1 MGAIC
6 HRSPWLTPEV
16 ETVGRGEVFNN
27 INTEKEDSMG
37 RKSLEVMVGITVV
50 IFLVASLSAAAWA
63 AEITL
68 KLGHPAPPGPS
79 SHDVGAKKLAE
90 LIATNTAGKVEVK
103 VFGNSQFGSLQE
115 HFAQL
120 KTGAIDLFVE
130 DACAGFLVEPEPK
143 NFIVTMFPYVF
154 DSQDQVKR
162 FYRSDLAKSMIAKI
176 EKAAEIKFLGYIGD
190 RGPRSF
196 SSTNKRITTPDEMK
210 GLKLRVPAVP
220 PFVAAY
226 KSWGATP
233 TPIDAKDVYTSIKS
247 GMVEGMDMDIATL
260 YASKWYEIQKYFV
273 AINYMRSGLACYVS
287 AKRWNSLSQELQA
300 ALLKSAQ
307 QTETYLSEFTA
318 QQIVD
323 AEKGITQAGL
333 EIIRPDLKP
342 WMALAE
348 KEVRN
353 NEGKLYEAGIYDKI
367 KALK

>member
-1 MGAIC
+1 M
-6 HRSPWLTPEV
+6 RQKTLKMT
-16 ETVGRGEVFNN
+16 
-27 INTEKEDSMG
+27 
-37 RKSLEVMVGITVV
+37 VGITVV
-50 IFLVASLSAAAWA
+50 ILWIASLSVAAWG
-63 AEITL
+63 AEISL
-68 KLGHPAPPGPS
+68 RLGHMAPPGPS
-79 SHDVGAKKLAE
+79 SHDVAAKKIAE
-90 LIATNTAGKVEVK
+90 LIAANTSGKVEVK
-103 VFGNSQFGSLQE
+103 VFGNSQFGSLPE

-130 DACAGFLVEPEPK
+130 DACAGFIVEPEPK

-154 DSQDQVKR
+154 DSQDHVKK

-176 EKAAEIKFLGYIGD
+176 ENSAGIKFVGYIGD
-190 RGPRSF
+190 RGPRGF
-196 SSTNKRITTPDEMK
+196 SSTSKRISTPDEIR

-233 TPIDAKDVYTSIKS
+233 TPVDAKDIYTSVKS
-247 GMVEGMDMDIATL
+247 GMVEGMDMDITTL
-260 YASKWYEIQKYFV
+260 YSTKYYEIQKYFV
-273 AINYMRSGLACYVS
+273 AINYMRSGLACFMS
-287 AKRWNSLSQELQA
+287 AKKWDSLPKEIQQA
-300 ALLKSAQ
+300 FLKSAQ
-307 QTETYLSEFTA
+307 QTEAYVNDFTV
-318 QQIVD
+318 QQIAD

-353 NEGKLYEAGIYDKI
+353 NEGKIYEAGLYDKI

>member
-1 MGAIC
+1 M
-6 HRSPWLTPEV
+6 R
-16 ETVGRGEVFNN
+16 
-27 INTEKEDSMG
+27 
-37 RKSLEVMVGITVV
+37 RKTLKMTVGITVA
-50 IFLVASLSAAAWA
+50 ILWIASLSVAAWA

-79 SHDVGAKKLAE
+79 SHNVSANKLAE
-90 LIATNTAGKVEVK
+90 LIATNTSGKVEVK
-103 VFGNSQFGSLQE
+103 VFGNSQFGSIQE

-120 KTGAIDLFVE
+120 KTGAIDLFLE
-130 DACAGFLVEPEPK
+130 DSCVGFLVEPEPK
-143 NFIVTMFPYVF
+143 NFMLLMFPYMF
-154 DSQDQVKR
+154 DSQEEVKK
-162 FYRSDLAKSMIAKI
+162 FYRSDLAKSMIGKV
-176 EKAAEIKFLGYIGD
+176 EKAAEVKFIGYLGD
-190 RGPRSF
+190 RGPRGF
-196 SSTNKRITTPDEMK
+196 STTSKRITTPDEIK

-233 TPIDAKDVYTSIKS
+233 TPVDAKDTYTSVKS

-273 AINYMRSGLACYVS
+273 AINYMRSGLGCYIS
-287 AKRWNSLSQELQA
+287 AKRWNSLSPEIQA
-300 ALLKSAQ
+300 AILKSAQ
-307 QTETYLSEFTA
+307 QTEVFVNDFTA
-318 QQIVD
+318 QQIVE

-342 WMALAE
+342 WKELAE

-353 NEGKLYEAGIYDKI
+353 NEGKLYEAGLYDKI